1 MSEKYIRKNK
11 NNFTVVK
18 NSRTYGK
25 YDSLDV
31 AVFARDLLVSS
42 DWQLDNIHDEIFE
55 IDNGYLVFKVID
67 DKLFCLGQFS
77 EKPTFDAISKLTRK
91 KIRNPNNSKYGLNIS
106 RLFDNYIIKKQ
117 IAGDEYIFGVFDNLE
132 DATFSRNFLLE
143 HDWDVNA
150 FGEIEFCDETD
161 TYKIVEVFDDRIYIL
176 ASYETLAEAE
186 KNLENAKSEFLNK
199 IFKHK
204 NGLANYPHLDILTD
218 RIDELENDFQ
228 LKTQDDFWNIGDVEN
243 PLEDIIFNLTPW
255 QKIIYDNAGDEFTFQ
270 QLKVKLK
277 RYESKNFDKKIQRY
291 LDELQQRYLD
301 ELQELNLIEKLD
313 DDVYRKV

>member
-11 NNFTVVK
+11 NNFTVIK

-55 IDNGYLVFKVID
+55 IDDGYIVFKVID

-161 TYKIVEVFDDRIYIL
+161 TYKIVKVFDDRIYIL
-176 ASYETLAEAE
+176 ASYETSVEAE

-291 LDELQQRYLD
+291 LDELQ
-301 ELQELNLIEKLD
+301 ELNLIEKLD
-313 DDVYRKV
+313 DDVYRKL

>member
-255 QKIIYDNAGDEFTFQ
+255 QKIIYDNAGDEFTFP

-291 LDELQQRYLD
+291 LDELQ
-301 ELQELNLIEKLD
+301 ELNLIEKLD

>member
-176 ASYETLAEAE
+176 TSYETLAEAE

-291 LDELQQRYLD
+291 LDELQ
-301 ELQELNLIEKLD
+301 ELNLIEKLD
-313 DDVYRKV
+313 DDVYRKI

>member
-31 AVFARDLLVSS
+31 AVFARDLLVIS

-55 IDNGYLVFKVID
+55 IDDGYIVFKVID

-291 LDELQQRYLD
+291 LDELQ
-301 ELQELNLIEKLD
+301 ELNLIEKLD

>member
-1 MSEKYIRKNK
+1 MSKKYIRKNK

-18 NSRTYGK
+18 NSSTYGK

-31 AVFARDLLVSS
+31 AVFARDLLVIS

-55 IDNGYLVFKVID
+55 IDDGYIVFKVID

-161 TYKIVEVFDDRIYIL
+161 TYKIVVVFDDRIYIL

-204 NGLANYPHLDILTD
+204 NGLANYPHLDILID
-218 RIDELENDFQ
+218 SIDELENDFQ
-228 LKTQDDFWNIGDVEN
+228 IKTQDDFWNIGDVEN

-291 LDELQQRYLD
+291 LDELQ
-301 ELQELNLIEKLD
+301 ELNLIEKLD
-313 DDVYRKV
+313 DDVYRKL

>member
-11 NNFTVVK
+11 NNFTVIK

-25 YDSLDV
+25 YDSPDV

-117 IAGDEYIFGVFDNLE
+117 IAGEEYIFGVFDNLE

-291 LDELQQRYLD
+291 LDELQ
-301 ELQELNLIEKLD
+301 ELNLIEKLD

>member
-186 KNLENAKSEFLNK
+186 KNLKNAKSEFLNK

-270 QLKVKLK
+270 QLNVKLK
-277 RYESKNFDKKIQRY
+277 RYESKNFDKKI
-291 LDELQQRYLD
+291 QRYLD

>member
-25 YDSLDV
+25 YDSHDV

-291 LDELQQRYLD
+291 LDELQ
-301 ELQELNLIEKLD
+301 ELNLIEKLD

>member
-11 NNFTVVK
+11 NIFTVVK
-18 NSRTYGK
+18 NSRVYGK

-31 AVFARDLLVSS
+31 AVFSRNLLVDS
-42 DWQLDNIHDEIFE
+42 DWQLDDIPDEIFE
-55 IDNGYLVFKVID
+55 VDGEYIVFKIID
-67 DKLFCLGQFS
+67 DKLCCLGQFS
-77 EKPTFDAISKLTRK
+77 EKPTSDAISKITRK

-117 IAGDEYIFGVFDNLE
+117 IAGEEYIFGVFDNLE

-161 TYKIVEVFDDRIYIL
+161 TYKIVKVFDDRIYIL
-176 ASYETLAEAE
+176 ASYETSVEAE

-218 RIDELENDFQ
+218 HIDELENDFQ
-228 LKTQDDFWNIGDVEN
+228 LKTQDDFWSVDDVEN
-243 PLEDIIFNLTPW
+243 PLDDIIFNLTPW
-255 QKIIYDNAGDEFTFQ
+255 QKIIYDNADEEFTFQ

-291 LDELQQRYLD
+291 LDELQ
-301 ELQELNLIEKLD
+301 ELNLIEKLD

>member
-77 EKPTFDAISKLTRK
+77 EKPTFDAISKITRK

-291 LDELQQRYLD
+291 LDELQ
-301 ELQELNLIEKLD
+301 ELNLIEKLD
-313 DDVYRKV
+313 DDVYRKL

>member
-11 NNFTVVK
+11 NSFTVVK
-18 NSRTYGK
+18 NSRVYGK

-31 AVFARDLLVSS
+31 AVFSRNLLVDS
-42 DWQLDNIHDEIFE
+42 DWQLDDIPDEIFE
-55 IDNGYLVFKVID
+55 VDGEYIVFKIID
-67 DKLFCLGQFS
+67 DKLCCLGQFS
-77 EKPTFDAISKLTRK
+77 EKPTSDAISKITRK

-117 IAGDEYIFGVFDNLE
+117 IAGEEYIFGVFDNLE

-161 TYKIVEVFDDRIYIL
+161 TYKIVKVFDDRIYIL
-176 ASYETLAEAE
+176 ASYETSVEAE

-218 RIDELENDFQ
+218 HIDELENDFQ
-228 LKTQDDFWNIGDVEN
+228 LKTQDDFWSVDDVEN
-243 PLEDIIFNLTPW
+243 PLDDIIFNLTPW
-255 QKIIYDNAGDEFTFQ
+255 QKIIYDNADEEFTFQ
-270 QLKVKLK
+270 P
-277 RYESKNFDKKIQRY
+277 KIS
-291 LDELQQRYLD
+291 
-301 ELQELNLIEKLD
+301 
-313 DDVYRKV
+313 

>member
-186 KNLENAKSEFLNK
+186 KNLKNAKSEFLNK

-291 LDELQQRYLD
+291 LDELQ
-301 ELQELNLIEKLD
+301 ELNLIEKLD

>member
-117 IAGDEYIFGVFDNLE
+117 IAGDEYIFGVFDNLK

-291 LDELQQRYLD
+291 LDELQ
-301 ELQELNLIEKLD
+301 ELNLIEKLD
-313 DDVYRKV
+313 DDVYRKL

>member
-11 NNFTVVK
+11 NSFTVVK

-25 YDSLDV
+25 YDSPDV
-31 AVFARDLLVSS
+31 AVFARDLLVGS
-42 DWQLDNIHDEIFE
+42 DWQLDNIHDEIFD
-55 IDNGYLVFKVID
+55 IDDGYIVFKVID

-106 RLFDNYIIKKQ
+106 RLFDNYIINKQ

-186 KNLENAKSEFLNK
+186 KNLENAKNEFLNK

-204 NGLANYPHLDILTD
+204 NGLANYPHLDILVD
-218 RIDELENDFQ
+218 HIDELENDFQ

-291 LDELQQRYLD
+291 LDELQD
-301 ELQELNLIEKLD
+301 LNLIEKLD
-313 DDVYRKV
+313 DGVYRKL

>member
-228 LKTQDDFWNIGDVEN
+228 IKTQDDFWNIGDVEN

-291 LDELQQRYLD
+291 LDELQ
-301 ELQELNLIEKLD
+301 ELNLIEKLD
-313 DDVYRKV
+313 DDVYRKL

>member
-55 IDNGYLVFKVID
+55 IDNEYLVFKVID

-77 EKPTFDAISKLTRK
+77 EKPTVDVISKLTRK

-291 LDELQQRYLD
+291 LDELQ
-301 ELQELNLIEKLD
+301 ELNLIEKLD
-313 DDVYRKV
+313 DDMYRKV

>member
-11 NNFTVVK
+11 NNFTVIK

-55 IDNGYLVFKVID
+55 IDDGYIVFKVID

-291 LDELQQRYLD
+291 LDELQ
-301 ELQELNLIEKLD
+301 ELNLIEKLD
-313 DDVYRKV
+313 DDVYRKL

>member
-11 NNFTVVK
+11 NNFTVIK

-55 IDNGYLVFKVID
+55 IDNEYLVFKVID

-143 HDWDVNA
+143 YDWDVNA

-255 QKIIYDNAGDEFTFQ
+255 QKITYDNAGDEFTFQ

-291 LDELQQRYLD
+291 LDELQ
-301 ELQELNLIEKLD
+301 ELNLIEKLD
-313 DDVYRKV
+313 DDVYRKL

>member
-11 NNFTVVK
+11 NNFTVIK

-31 AVFARDLLVSS
+31 AVFARGLLVSS

-55 IDNGYLVFKVID
+55 IDDGYIVFKVID

-255 QKIIYDNAGDEFTFQ
+255 QKITYDNAGDEFTFQ
-270 QLKVKLK
+270 QLKVNKDILMNF
-277 RYESKNFDKKIQRY
+277 KN
-291 LDELQQRYLD
+291 
-301 ELQELNLIEKLD
+301 
-313 DDVYRKV
+313 

>member
-77 EKPTFDAISKLTRK
+77 EKPTFDAISKITRK

-117 IAGDEYIFGVFDNLE
+117 IAGDEYIFGVFDNLK

-291 LDELQQRYLD
+291 LDELQ
-301 ELQELNLIEKLD
+301 ELNLIEKLD

>member
-11 NNFTVVK
+11 NNFTVIK

-143 HDWDVNA
+143 YDWDVNA

-291 LDELQQRYLD
+291 LDELQ
-301 ELQELNLIEKLD
+301 ELNLIEKLD

>member
-161 TYKIVEVFDDRIYIL
+161 TYKIVEIFDDRIYIL

-291 LDELQQRYLD
+291 LDELQ
-301 ELQELNLIEKLD
+301 ELNLIEKLD

>member
-31 AVFARDLLVSS
+31 AVFARDLLVIS

-55 IDNGYLVFKVID
+55 IDDGYIVFKVID

-161 TYKIVEVFDDRIYIL
+161 TYKIVVVFDDRIYIL

-228 LKTQDDFWNIGDVEN
+228 IKTQDDFWNIGDVEN

-291 LDELQQRYLD
+291 LDELQ
-301 ELQELNLIEKLD
+301 ELNLIEKLD
-313 DDVYRKV
+313 DDVYRKL

>member
-31 AVFARDLLVSS
+31 AVFARDLIVIS

-55 IDNGYLVFKVID
+55 IDDGYIVFKVID

-161 TYKIVEVFDDRIYIL
+161 TYKIVVVFDDRIYIL

-228 LKTQDDFWNIGDVEN
+228 IKTQDDFWNIGDVEN

-291 LDELQQRYLD
+291 LDELQELD
-301 ELQELNLIEKLD
+301 LIEKLD
-313 DDVYRKV
+313 DDVYRKL

>member
-11 NNFTVVK
+11 NNFTVIK

-31 AVFARDLLVSS
+31 AVFARGLLVSS

-255 QKIIYDNAGDEFTFQ
+255 QKITYDNAGDEFTFQ

-291 LDELQQRYLD
+291 LDELQ
-301 ELQELNLIEKLD
+301 ELNLIEKLD

>member
-55 IDNGYLVFKVID
+55 IDDGYIVFKVID

-161 TYKIVEVFDDRIYIL
+161 TYKIVEIFDDRIYIL

-291 LDELQQRYLD
+291 LDELQ
-301 ELQELNLIEKLD
+301 ELNLIEKLD

>member
-218 RIDELENDFQ
+218 CIDELENDFQ

-291 LDELQQRYLD
+291 LDELQ
-301 ELQELNLIEKLD
+301 ELNLIEKLD

>member
-31 AVFARDLLVSS
+31 AVFARDLLVIS

-55 IDNGYLVFKVID
+55 IDDGYIVFKVID

-161 TYKIVEVFDDRIYIL
+161 TYKIVVVFDDRIYIL

-228 LKTQDDFWNIGDVEN
+228 IKTQDDFWIIGDVEN

-291 LDELQQRYLD
+291 LDELQ
-301 ELQELNLIEKLD
+301 ELNLIEKLD

>member
-243 PLEDIIFNLTPW
+243 PLENIIFNLTPW

-291 LDELQQRYLD
+291 LDELQ
-301 ELQELNLIEKLD
+301 ELNLIEKLD

>member
-255 QKIIYDNAGDEFTFQ
+255 QKITYDNAGDEFTFQ

-291 LDELQQRYLD
+291 LDELQ
-301 ELQELNLIEKLD
+301 ELNLIEKLD

>member
-31 AVFARDLLVSS
+31 AVFARDLLVIS
-42 DWQLDNIHDEIFE
+42 DWQLDNIPDEIFE
-55 IDNGYLVFKVID
+55 IDDGYIVFKVID

-161 TYKIVEVFDDRIYIL
+161 TYKIVVVFDDRIYIL

-228 LKTQDDFWNIGDVEN
+228 IKTQDDFWNIGDVEN

-291 LDELQQRYLD
+291 LDELQ
-301 ELQELNLIEKLD
+301 ELNLIEKLD
-313 DDVYRKV
+313 DDVYRKL

>member
-186 KNLENAKSEFLNK
+186 KNLKNAKSEFLNK

-291 LDELQQRYLD
+291 LDELQ
-301 ELQELNLIEKLD
+301 ELNLIEKLD
-313 DDVYRKV
+313 DDVYRKI

>member
-1 MSEKYIRKNK
+1 MSEKYLRKNK

-31 AVFARDLLVSS
+31 AVFARDLLVIS

-55 IDNGYLVFKVID
+55 IDDGYIVFKVID

-161 TYKIVEVFDDRIYIL
+161 TYKIVVVFDDRIYIL

-228 LKTQDDFWNIGDVEN
+228 IKTQDDFWNIGDVEN

-291 LDELQQRYLD
+291 LDELQ
-301 ELQELNLIEKLD
+301 ELNLIEKLD
-313 DDVYRKV
+313 DDVYRKL

>member
-161 TYKIVEVFDDRIYIL
+161 TYKIVEIFDDRIYIL

-291 LDELQQRYLD
+291 LDELQ
-301 ELQELNLIEKLD
+301 ELNLIEKLD
-313 DDVYRKV
+313 DDMYRKV

>member
-11 NNFTVVK
+11 NNFTVIK

-31 AVFARDLLVSS
+31 AVFARGLLVSS

-55 IDNGYLVFKVID
+55 IDDGYIVFKVID

-255 QKIIYDNAGDEFTFQ
+255 QKITYDNAGDEFTFQ

-291 LDELQQRYLD
+291 LDELQ
-301 ELQELNLIEKLD
+301 ELNLIEKLD
-313 DDVYRKV
+313 DDVYRKI

>member
-11 NNFTVVK
+11 NSFTVVK
-18 NSRTYGK
+18 NSRVYGK

-31 AVFARDLLVSS
+31 AVFSRNLLVDS
-42 DWQLDNIHDEIFE
+42 DWQLDDIPDEIFE
-55 IDNGYLVFKVID
+55 VDGEYIVFKIID
-67 DKLFCLGQFS
+67 DKLCCLGQFS
-77 EKPTFDAISKLTRK
+77 EKPTSDAISKITRK

-291 LDELQQRYLD
+291 LDELQ
-301 ELQELNLIEKLD
+301 ELNLIEKLD

>member
-161 TYKIVEVFDDRIYIL
+161 TYKIVEIFDDRIYIL

-277 RYESKNFDKKIQRY
+277 RDKKI
-291 LDELQQRYLD
+291 QRYLD